1 MAACKNEL
9 LSGLPAGRQLA
20 WLRRVARNKAV
31 DRYRHTARLTMLPLE
46 QAGETEDEGLTLE
59 QYAERRE
66 TYQRLSQAFG
76 KLSPLPKELIRLRYS
91 PDLRP
96 TPIAEM
102 FDEHKGTE

>member
-46 QAGETEDEGLTLE
+46 QARETEDEGLTLE
-59 QYAERRE
+59 QHAERRE
-66 TYQRLSQAFG
+66 TYQHLSQTLG
-76 KLSPLPKELIRLRYS
+76 QLSPIHTEIIRLRHVRA
-91 PDLRP
+91 LRLALLHAA
-96 TPIAEM
+96 IE
-102 FDEHKGTE
+102 